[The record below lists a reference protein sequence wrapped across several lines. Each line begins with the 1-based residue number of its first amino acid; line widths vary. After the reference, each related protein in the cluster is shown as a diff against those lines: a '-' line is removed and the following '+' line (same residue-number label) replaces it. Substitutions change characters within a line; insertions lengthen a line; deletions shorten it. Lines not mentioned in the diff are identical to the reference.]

1 MAFFQLIL
9 NDNGIDFMFLT
20 DEDNSTEFFVFKK
33 NGKKNMSLDI
43 CDFVLF
49 VISDLIQV
57 IVKRIFSCIFKINA

>member
-1 MAFFQLIL
+1 
-9 NDNGIDFMFLT
+9 MFLT